1 MHNHQNHKHHTQ
13 VSCMKK
19 YFSRSQKRILQNTH
33 HIHVPLLQQVDTLR
47 DSLKETQKELDH
59 TADRLHRGIEEN
71 EALCG
76 RIRELERDLQDQVSY
91 SV

>member
-1 MHNHQNHKHHTQ
+1 MN
-13 VSCMKK
+13 K
-19 YFSRSQKRILQNTH
+19 YFSRSQKIILQKLH
-33 HIHVPLLQQVDTLR
+33 EIHVSFMQQVDTLR

-76 RIRELERDLQDQVSY
+76 RIRELERDLQDQVS
-91 SV
+91 

>member
-1 MHNHQNHKHHTQ
+1 MN
-13 VSCMKK
+13 K
-19 YFSRSQKRILQNTH
+19 YLFKVACKNFTKASFKG
-33 HIHVPLLQQVDTLR
+33 HVIFKQQVDTLR

-76 RIRELERDLQDQVSY
+76 RIRELERDLQDQVSLK
-91 SV
+91 V